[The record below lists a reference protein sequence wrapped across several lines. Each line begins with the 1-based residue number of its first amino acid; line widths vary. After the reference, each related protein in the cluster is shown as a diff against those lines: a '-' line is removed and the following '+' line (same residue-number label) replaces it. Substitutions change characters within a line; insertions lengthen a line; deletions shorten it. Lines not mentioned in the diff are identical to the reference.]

1 MRDHSGFFIALNR
14 KEKNIIRVF
23 DVFSGIGGFRS
34 GLEKAGG
41 FEIIGWCEIDK
52 YAKKAYETM
61 YDTKGEVY
69 FDDARKIN
77 QMNCPISTLYAQ
89 ASLAR
94 AFQSL
99 EKGRL

>member
-14 KEKNIIRVF
+14 KENNIIRVF

-41 FEIIGWCEIDK
+41 FEIIGWCEIVK

-61 YDTKGEVY
+61 YDRYES
-69 FDDARKIN
+69 R
-77 QMNCPISTLYAQ
+77 S
-89 ASLAR
+89 
-94 AFQSL
+94 
-99 EKGRL
+99 